1 MSIAVIGESS
11 MKTITPNFRGVS
23 RMAMDIPL
31 ISEVEMFNVLRKKLP
46 NLKLVHNINFND
58 RGIKYTCKKQ
68 LVETAVNTQS
78 LVDISSMFA
87 IEFVDQL
94 MQAIADEIEEY
105 ADFGFTLTHF
115 YTIEGFQGLDGKK
128 YKPYVQFK
136 IVGVFRDDSI
146 R

>member
-94 MQAIADEIEEY
+94 MQAIADEIEGC
-105 ADFGFTLTHF
+105 AT
-115 YTIEGFQGLDGKK
+115 
-128 YKPYVQFK
+128 
-136 IVGVFRDDSI
+136 
-146 R
+146 